1 MRKRMIDPE
10 IFDSADSKQWTA
22 DDFTVMVAAIC
33 AADDEGRGR
42 ITQIKKNVIS
52 MMNEKRFNKSLK
64 VLADSIDIYQ
74 QIYFFLPKFGSYQT
88 ISHPKISKF
97 PDPELFFEKSR
108 EKPKSK
114 HDEKQKLNLFN
125 NKDLSQNS
133 SIKSMEPFHNSS
145 ILSKVSLKEVS
156 LKEVKLAEDPTNN
169 ANISNFDL
177 PLPPLTVSPEQNS
190 NTEPEDY
197 ENIFQITDSIKKL
210 LSIHCNIYEPD
221 KSTLSSFVN
230 MVMNTKYV
238 KNRTVFKYLRDTFIE
253 FKSFPAEKQNLKY
266 VYSRA
271 KGRINDI
278 LVKKKEELA
287 QRGKVELKNN
297 IDAIAK
303 IPEINSEQIANK
315 FQIN

>member
-1 MRKRMIDPE
+1 VQRG
-10 IFDSADSKQWTA
+10 IFDKKLFESGILTSK
-22 DDFTVMVAAIC
+22 AI
-33 AADDEGRGR
+33 
-42 ITQIKKNVIS
+42 Q
-52 MMNEKRFNKSLK
+52 KRFFEAAKRKK
-64 VLADSIDIYQ
+64 VVQFSEEHLLIDVSAYN
-74 QIYFFLPKFGSYQT
+74 
-88 ISHPKISKF
+88 
-97 PDPELFFEKSR
+97 
-108 EKPKSK
+108 
-114 HDEKQKLNLFN
+114 NLVN
-125 NKDLSQNS
+125 VNINPVNAC
-133 SIKSMEPFHNSS
+133 INATNV
-145 ILSKVSLKEVS
+145 KVKGKVKGKVKVKVKES
-156 LKEVKLAEDPTNN
+156 EETNLQL
-169 ANISNFDL
+169 SNFDFPL
-177 PLPPLTVSPEQNS
+177 PLLTVSPEQIL

-210 LSIHCNIYEPD
+210 LSIHCNIYAPD

-238 KNRTVFKYLRDTFIE
+238 KNRTVFKYLRETFIE

-287 QRGKVELKNN
+287 QREKVELKNN

-303 IPEINSEQIANK
+303 IPEINIEQIANK